1 MFPQLCF
8 ILKAFIT
15 MLSSSNLVSFLICLF
30 ISFSLFSQKLYIGST
45 GEVSVDPGHYLY
57 VNDNVIINDSGN
69 LIAQSNASSSASL
82 LVSGNVTGKIT
93 YKRYIPDA
101 NWHLVASPV
110 SGQSIPAF
118 VENSANNNVA
128 TSSSTNNYAVAY
140 YKNINNAGQRW
151 TYHHASPSAA
161 NQETLANF
169 VNGKGYSTKRTSE
182 GEFTFKGDMLT
193 ADLNV
198 DLTTN
203 GSHYWYS
210 IGNPYPAYLLANSN
224 DEETNNV
231 FGQNASILDSN
242 YAGLYFWDG
251 ATYQVINLT
260 TPGAHHIVPG
270 QAFMV
275 RAKSDSETFT
285 FKKSLTS
292 HQTGTDRFYR
302 NANTTP
308 NIVVS
313 LFNGTQTKTTEI
325 KYLANATSGL
335 DVGYDAGAYQDG
347 QPEFSL
353 NTHLITDST
362 GLDFMLQCLPN
373 NNYEDLVVPLSV
385 RANANIQ
392 LSFTAASTNL
402 PQGLSVYLEDKENN
416 TLEDITSSPYQV
428 TTSQQLNGIGRFYLH
443 TSFSVLSTEDLASSL
458 SSINM
463 YTTEKHTLRITG
475 LESQDTS
482 TIIVH
487 DILGKQVFTHDFKAN
502 IVTDIALPISLK
514 TGIYLVNLSSMKG
527 VVSKKIM
534 IK

>member
-1 MFPQLCF
+1 MSL
-8 ILKAFIT
+8 
-15 MLSSSNLVSFLICLF
+15 SSNLVSLLCCLF
-30 ISFSLFSQKLYIGST
+30 ISFSLFSQELFIGSA
-45 GEVSVDPGHYLY
+45 GEVSVVPGHYLY
-57 VNDNVIINDSGN
+57 LDNDVTIDASGN

-82 LVSGNVTGKIT
+82 LVSGSVTGKIT
-93 YKRYIPDA
+93 YKRYIPDT
-101 NWHLVASPV
+101 NWHLVAPPV
-110 SGQSIPAF
+110 SGQAIPTF
-118 VENSANNNVA
+118 VGDSANGV
-128 TSSSTNNYAVAY
+128 TSHPSNGSFAVAY
-140 YKNINNAGQRW
+140 YQNTNNAGERW

-161 NQETLANF
+161 NQETLTDF
-169 VNGKGYSTKRTSE
+169 VNGQGYSTNRTSA
-182 GEFTFKGDMLT
+182 GEFTFKGGMLT
-193 ADLNV
+193 TDVTVA
-198 DLTTN
+198 LTTVS
-203 GSHYWYS
+203 GSHYWS
-210 IGNPYPAYLLANSN
+210 SVGNPYPAYLPANSN
-224 DEETNNV
+224 AEETNVLGQNINV
-231 FGQNASILDSN
+231 FDPS

-251 ATYQVINLT
+251 TAYQVINQISDAL
-260 TPGAHHIVPG
+260 HIAPG

-275 RAKSDSETFT
+275 RAKDDSETFT
-285 FKKSLTS
+285 FTKSLTS
-292 HQTGTDRFYR
+292 HQTGTDSFYR

-325 KYLANATSGL
+325 KYLANTTTGL

-385 RANANIQ
+385 GANANIE
-392 LSFTAASTNL
+392 LSFNVASSNL
-402 PQGLSVYLEDKENN
+402 PQGLNIYLEDKKKN

-428 TTSQQLNGIGRFYLH
+428 TTTQQLNGIGRFYLH

-463 YTTEKHTLRITG
+463 YTTEKYTLRITG
-475 LESQDTS
+475 LENQDTS
-482 TIIVH
+482 TIVVY
-487 DILGKQVFTHDFKAN
+487 DILGKQVFTQAFTATN
-502 IVTDIALPISLK
+502 VNDIALPISLK